1 MSKLFKLKKW
11 LTLKD
16 AVSHLAIVFDED
28 ITEADIF
35 RLALDGTLTLSLFLP
50 IGISAYR
57 AEMRPFPADHDESLR
72 ASMISRNGGIDC
84 LTITTDETIWLKG
97 VVDLSMMGG
106 EKFIIEAAYYERQN
120 VTIERHYGG
129 GGIIVEQ
136 SGQLFEL
143 TQMYDAETRGKIYQ
157 TLVNQDQDHDQMLRD
172 FARMAYVSLISFPED
187 GLLIVRT
194 DALLEL
200 EKSVNNDQEKKPEKL
215 LSSTERTSLLTII
228 GSLCDYSKIK
238 YQERG
243 AAAQIARLTEASGTP
258 VSEDAISKALKKI
271 PDALEARMK

>member
-16 AVSHLAIVFDED
+16 AVSHLAIVFGED
-28 ITEADIF
+28 ITEADVL

-50 IGISAYR
+50 IAITANR
-57 AEMRPFPADHDESLR
+57 AEMRPFPADTDEFLR
-72 ASMISRNGGIDC
+72 ASMISRDGGDSC
-84 LTITTDETIWLKG
+84 LTVITDETISLEG
-97 VVDLSMMGG
+97 VVDLSMIGG
-106 EKFIIEAAYYERQN
+106 EKFLIEADYYDKQN
-120 VTIERHYGG
+120 VTFERRYGG

-136 SGQLFEL
+136 DGQLFEL
-143 TQMYDAETRGKIYQ
+143 TQMYDSETLGKIYE
-157 TLVNQDQDHDQMLRD
+157 TIKDQDHDQMQRD
-172 FARMAYVSLISFPED
+172 FARMAHVSLISFPKD

-200 EKSVNNDQEKKPEKL
+200 EKSVNGDQEKPEKL
-215 LSSTERTSLLTII
+215 LSSVERTSLLTVIAA
-228 GSLCDYSKIK
+228 LCDYSKIK

-271 PDALEARMK
+271 PSALEARMK